1 MGKNQYFLIG
11 KEFDS
16 NNNDKQIKRKIKSYG
31 EIFMVKKCQKKMH
44 DPNVCH

>member
-11 KEFDS
+11 KEFDGK
-16 NNNDKQIKRKIKSYG
+16 NNDKQIKRKIKSYG

-44 DPNVCH
+44 DRNVCH